1 MNTLEQQ
8 ALFEIVMAVGNGMD
22 LHPMLQSSLSMMMR
36 KLGCNMGVVARNTQE
51 PMKLIHSIPHHV
63 KNSDYVLHLCEQ
75 TQTQAFTPG
84 QPQLIE
90 AVDQSIMLF
99 ELPNYG
105 VLYLA
110 KTGEPL
116 SKRVLGTLTLIAN
129 KLALACIACEQAQ
142 VVQKSQQKTQ
152 MILDSAAEGIFG
164 VDVQGNCTFA
174 NRSFL
179 KTFGY
184 AEAAEVIGCRIHE
197 VIQPFSGTTPK
208 PEDSL
213 SPPFTQQMHAQNARF
228 WRRDGSFFP
237 VEYWSF
243 PIEHA
248 GHTSGAVITFF
259 DITERKAAEDQIKNL
274 AFFDPL
280 TQLPNRRLVL
290 DRLEHALIASNR
302 NGREGALLFLDLDN
316 FKTLNDTLGHD
327 KGDLLLQQVADRLSG
342 CIRECDTAARF
353 GGDEFLIILEDLSDN
368 TLEAASHVTTIAEKI
383 LAALN
388 QPYFLAG
395 HEYNNSPSIGITL
408 FTDCKHSV
416 DELMKRADM
425 AMYQAKAAGRNA
437 LRFFDEKMQTV
448 VSQRSSLEKDL
459 REGIQQQQFV
469 LYYQPQVNH
478 SGEVTGAE
486 ALVRWQHPV
495 RGMVSPAEFIP
506 AAEETGLILPLGF
519 WVLHTACIQ
528 LATWARTKHLAHLS
542 LAVNVSARQF
552 RQAQFVEQIIQVLK
566 NTGANPQRLKIELT
580 ESMLLDDVED
590 IINKMSQL
598 QALGVRFALDD
609 FGTGYSSLSYLKRLP
624 LDQLKIDQSFVRD
637 VLVDPHDAAIAT
649 TIVAL
654 AKSMGLT
661 VIAEGVE
668 TVEQQLFLA
677 NQGCFAY
684 QGYLYSRP
692 IPVAGFESLLSAA
705 KTGFCFSF

>member
-36 KLGCNMGVVARNTQE
+36 KLGCNMGVVARNTHE

-63 KNSDYVLHLCEQ
+63 KNSDYILHLCEQ
-75 TQTQAFTPG
+75 AQTQAFTLG
-84 QPQLIE
+84 QPQLVE
-90 AVDQSIMLF
+90 AVDQSLMLF

-105 VLYLA
+105 VLFLA

-129 KLALACIACEQAQ
+129 KLALACIACEQAR
-142 VVQKSQQKTQ
+142 VVQETQQKTQ
-152 MILDSAAEGIFG
+152 LILDSAAEGIFG

-184 AEAAEVIGCRIHE
+184 MEATEVIGSQIHE
-197 VIQPFSGTTPK
+197 VIQPFSATTPQA
-208 PEDSL
+208 EDSL
-213 SPPFTQQMHAQNARF
+213 SPPFTRQVHANNSRF
-228 WRRDGSFFP
+228 WRRDGSSFP

-243 PIEHA
+243 PIDHG
-248 GHTSGAVITFF
+248 GHTRGAVITFF

-302 NGREGALLFLDLDN
+302 TGREGALLFLDLDN
-316 FKTLNDTLGHD
+316 FKNLNDTLGHD
-327 KGDLLLQQVADRLSG
+327 KGDLLLQQVADRLSA

-368 TLEAASHVTTIAEKI
+368 PLEAASHVTTIAEKI
-383 LAALN
+383 LVALN

-395 HEYNNSPSIGITL
+395 HEYSNSPSIGITL

-437 LRFFDEKMQTV
+437 LRFFDEKMQSIVT
-448 VSQRSSLEKDL
+448 QRSSLEKDL
-459 REGIQQQQFV
+459 RQGIQQQQFI
-469 LYYQPQVNH
+469 LYYQPQVNQN
-478 SGEVTGAE
+478 GKVTGAE
-486 ALVRWQHPV
+486 ALVRWQHPL
-495 RGMVSPAEFIP
+495 RGIVSPLDFIP

-519 WVLHTACIQ
+519 WVLHSACIQ
-528 LATWARTKHLAHLS
+528 LAAWAKTRHLAHLS

-552 RQAQFVEQIIQVLK
+552 RQAQFVEQIIQVIK
-566 NTGANPQRLKIELT
+566 NTGANPQHLKIELT

-590 IINKMSQL
+590 IIQKMSQL
-598 QALGVRFALDD
+598 QSLGVRFSLDD
-609 FGTGYSSLSYLKRLP
+609 FGTGFSSLNYLKRLP

-637 VLVDPHDAAIAT
+637 VLVDQHDAAIAT

-654 AKSMGLT
+654 AKSMGLS

-668 TVEQQLFLA
+668 TIEQQAFLA
-677 NQGCFAY
+677 NQGCLAY
-684 QGYLYSRP
+684 QGFLFSRP
-692 IPVAGFESLLSAA
+692 IPIGSFESLVTNPSAS
-705 KTGFCFSF
+705 FSFSH

>member
-36 KLGCNMGVVARNTQE
+36 KLGCNMGVVARSSQLPTT
-51 PMKLIHSIPHHV
+51 LVHSIPHHV
-63 KNSDYVLHLCEQ
+63 KNSDYILYLCEQ
-75 TQTQAFTPG
+75 AQVQAFTPG

-90 AVDQSIMLF
+90 AVDQSFMLF

-105 VLYLA
+105 VLFLA
-110 KTGEPL
+110 KTGAPL

-129 KLALACIACEQAQ
+129 KLALACIACEQAR
-142 VVQKSQQKTQ
+142 VVQESQQKTQ
-152 MILDSAAEGIFG
+152 LILDSAAEGIFG
-164 VDVQGNCTFA
+164 VDIQGNCTFA

-179 KTFGY
+179 NTFGY
-184 AEAAEVIGCRIHE
+184 SAAAEVIGSPIHE
-197 VIQPFSGTTPK
+197 VIQPFSATNQTS
-208 PEDSL
+208 EHAL
-213 SPPFTQQMHAQNARF
+213 LPPFDQQIHAQNARF
-228 WRRDGSFFP
+228 WRRDGSCFP

-248 GHTSGAVITFF
+248 GQTSGAVITFF

-302 NGREGALLFLDLDN
+302 SGREGALLFLDLDN

-327 KGDLLLQQVADRLSG
+327 KGDLLLQHVANRLSA

-353 GGDEFLIILEDLSDN
+353 GGDEFLIILEDLSDCSI
-368 TLEAASHVTTIAEKI
+368 EAATHVTTIAEKI

-388 QPYFLAG
+388 QPYFLDG

-459 REGIQQQQFV
+459 REGIQQQQFI

-486 ALVRWQHPV
+486 ALLRWQHPL

-506 AAEETGLILPLGF
+506 VAEETGLILPLGF
-519 WVLHTACIQ
+519 WVLHSACIQ
-528 LATWARTKHLAHLS
+528 LAAWAQTKHLAHLS

-552 RQAQFVEQIIQVLK
+552 RQAQFVEQIIQVIK
-566 NTGANPQRLKIELT
+566 NTGANPKRLKIELT

-590 IINKMSQL
+590 IIQKMSQL

-637 VLVDPHDAAIAT
+637 VLIDPHDAAIAT

-668 TVEQQLFLA
+668 TIEQQLFLA

-692 IPVAGFESLLSAA
+692 IPISGFESMVTNA